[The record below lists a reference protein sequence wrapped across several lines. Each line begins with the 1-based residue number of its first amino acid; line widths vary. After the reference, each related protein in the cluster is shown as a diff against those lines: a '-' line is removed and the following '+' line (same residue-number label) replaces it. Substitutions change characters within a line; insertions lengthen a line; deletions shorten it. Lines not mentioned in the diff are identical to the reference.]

1 VKALLVARKSLRE
14 MVREPQLLGLT
25 LLLPLVFL
33 GVTAFSYNAPLL
45 ATYPLSVV
53 NSGPQGVSLV
63 EELEAE
69 RHSNGRPVF
78 EVTLTADRETAE
90 ADLKERKVVALV
102 VIAEETAG
110 EVGQPGQ
117 AAEEVQRLAVTIK
130 GDAVYPRFYR
140 ASAILEEVISR
151 YGDRVVGRP
160 EMVRI
165 IEGALRADSRTSIAS
180 APEGA
185 VTVGPQTE
193 FDIYAPGMMVFAWL
207 MIIPQTA
214 MLVAREIR
222 WGTLR
227 RLRLTALRSFDLL
240 GGMSLAQMVVAA
252 VQVVVVFLAARLM
265 GFHSQGSLG
274 IATLV
279 GLVIS
284 FSAVGLGLLV
294 ACLVE
299 NDSQAANLGST
310 IAMIQVFLSGSFYQL
325 PPLTIF
331 TLAGHQ
337 IDLFDIFPVTHG
349 FLALQQVLSYGAD
362 LSEVGFRLGAALLL
376 SILYLG
382 AGVILFQRL
391 QMRAA
396 A

>member
-1 VKALLVARKSLRE
+1 VKALLVARKSLKE

-45 ATYPLSVV
+45 ATYSLSVV
-53 NSGPQGVSLV
+53 NSSPGGATLV
-63 EELEAE
+63 EELEAQ
-69 RHSNGRPVF
+69 RHRDGRPVF
-78 EVTLTADRETAE
+78 EVTLTADREAAE
-90 ADLKERKVVALV
+90 ADLKERKVVAMV
-102 VIAEETAG
+102 VIAEGAAG
-110 EVGQPGQ
+110 EEGRQE
-117 AAEEVQRLAVTIK
+117 AAEGAQGLAITIK

-140 ASAILEEVISR
+140 ASAILDEAIGR
-151 YGDRVVGRP
+151 YRDRMAGRP
-160 EMVRI
+160 EMVQI
-165 IEGALRADSRTSIAS
+165 VEQTLVAPARAGR
-180 APEGA
+180 APA
-185 VTVGPQTE
+185 GPQTE
-193 FDIYAPGMMVFAWL
+193 FDLYAPGMMVFAWL
-207 MIIPQTA
+207 MIVPQTA

-227 RLRLTALRSFDLL
+227 RLRLTALRSADLL
-240 GGMSLAQMVVAA
+240 GGVSLAQMAVAA

-265 GFHSQGSLG
+265 GFHNQGALG
-274 IATLV
+274 VAVLV

-284 FSAVGLGLLV
+284 LSAVGLGLLV

-349 FLALQQVLSYGAD
+349 FLALQRVLSYGAG

-382 AGVILFQRL
+382 AGVLLFQRL
-391 QMRAA
+391 QMRQAA
-396 A
+396 

>member
-1 VKALLVARKSLRE
+1 VKALLIARKSLVE
-14 MVREPQLLGLT
+14 IIREPQLLGLT

-45 ATYPLSVV
+45 ATYPLLVV
-53 NSGPQGVSLV
+53 SSSPGSAALV
-63 EELEAE
+63 EELEAQ
-69 RHSNGRPVF
+69 RHRDGRPVF
-78 EVTLTADRETAE
+78 EVTLTADREAAE
-90 ADLKERKVVALV
+90 ADLKARRVVALV
-102 VIAEETAG
+102 VIAEGDAG
-110 EVGQPGQ
+110 EERQQ
-117 AAEEVQRLAVTIK
+117 AAAEGVQGLGITIK

-140 ASAILEEVISR
+140 ASAILDEVIGR
-151 YGDRVVGRP
+151 YRDRMAGRP

-165 IEGALRADSRTSIAS
+165 VEQTLFPPARTGRVPA
-180 APEGA
+180 
-185 VTVGPQTE
+185 GPQTE
-193 FDIYAPGMMVFAWL
+193 FDLYAPGMMVFAWL
-207 MIIPQTA
+207 MIVPQTA

-222 WGTLR
+222 WGTLG
-227 RLRLTALRSFDLL
+227 RLRVTALRSADLL
-240 GGMSLAQMVVAA
+240 GGVSLAQMVVAA

-265 GFHSQGSLG
+265 GFHNQGAPG
-274 IATLV
+274 IAALV

-284 FSAVGLGLLV
+284 LSAVGLGLLV

-337 IDLFDIFPVTHG
+337 IDLFDVFPVTHG
-349 FLALQQVLSYGAD
+349 FVALQQVLSYGAG

-382 AGVILFQRL
+382 AGVLLFQRL
-391 QMRAA
+391 QMRQAA
-396 A
+396 